1 MNRGAAIAT
10 LVPLV
15 GIGILVGSYWQ
26 VHWTSL
32 RVAGLVLMV
41 VGLALLTIA
50 RFQLGDSFSLSPQA
64 RKLVTDGIYSRIR
77 NPIYVFG
84 MFIFAGLFTFLDQPY
99 LFLFFLLIIPLQF
112 FRARAESRVLEQRF
126 GEEYRQYKAMTWF

>member
-1 MNRGAAIAT
+1 M
-10 LVPLV
+10 
-15 GIGILVGSYWQ
+15 GILVWSYWQ
-26 VHWTSL
+26 VPWTRL
-32 RVAGLVLMV
+32 RVAGLVLMIL
-41 VGLALLTIA
+41 GLALLALA

-64 RKLVTDGIYSRIR
+64 RKLVTHGIYSRIR

-84 MFIFAGLFTFLDQPY
+84 MFIFAGLFIFLDQPY

-112 FRARAESRVLEQRF
+112 FRARAESRVLEERF